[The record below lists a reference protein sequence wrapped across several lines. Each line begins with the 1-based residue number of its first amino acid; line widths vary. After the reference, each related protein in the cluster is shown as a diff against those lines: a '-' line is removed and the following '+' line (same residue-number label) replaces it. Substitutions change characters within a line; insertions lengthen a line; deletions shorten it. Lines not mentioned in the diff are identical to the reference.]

1 MVRLPPSL
9 IGEINMYGLIATA
22 YQIYAEVTPLPPIE
36 GGFLLLNGT
45 QFLLL
50 DGTDF
55 NLLSPP

>member
-1 MVRLPPSL
+1 
-9 IGEINMYGLIATA
+9 MYGLIATA